1 MAAVNKLCE
10 MIGQFISTQI
20 FNKYN
25 NIYIQKKKQK

>member
-25 NIYIQKKKQK
+25 NIKQK